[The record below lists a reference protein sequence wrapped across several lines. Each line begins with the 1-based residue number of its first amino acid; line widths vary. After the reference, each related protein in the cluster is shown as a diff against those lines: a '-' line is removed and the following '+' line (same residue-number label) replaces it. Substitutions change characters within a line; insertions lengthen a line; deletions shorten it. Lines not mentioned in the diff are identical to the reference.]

1 MLVLASV
8 AWLVLLVKAVA
19 GEAWESVDME
29 QRVVAGRQDDGVSA
43 AVSIVVAVAASQ
55 DSGLD

>member
-1 MLVLASV
+1 MSVSASL
-8 AWLVLLVKAVA
+8 AWLVLLVRVVA

-29 QRVVAGRQDDGVSA
+29 RLVIAGRQDDGVSA
-43 AVSIVVAVAASQ
+43 VVGIVVIAAIQ